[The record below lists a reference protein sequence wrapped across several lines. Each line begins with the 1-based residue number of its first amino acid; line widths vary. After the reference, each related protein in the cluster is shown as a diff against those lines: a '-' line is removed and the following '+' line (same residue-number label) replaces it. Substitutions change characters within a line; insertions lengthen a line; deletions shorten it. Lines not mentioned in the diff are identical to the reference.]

1 VPLPNLLA
9 TRRGRLAAFF
19 LLYLTEGIP
28 AGFSGTAIATQM
40 RRQGLDPAVIGTFIG
55 ALYLPWAIKW
65 VFGPFVDVLSSE
77 RWGRRR
83 LWIVGTQAMMAI
95 TLLVAMGVDF
105 KTQLPLFTGIILVLN
120 FFAATQDVAIDAL
133 AVNVLHQDERGLAN
147 GLMFGGQYLG
157 IALGGSGVLL
167 LTATIGFRSSFLLV
181 AAAIALVTLL
191 VPLGM
196 KEPPGPPRAPARGP
210 RLRAVW
216 TELKEF
222 AAGTIAAFRGTRSA
236 SLAIVLALLPM
247 GAYAL
252 SFSLQ
257 SNLAVELGLND
268 RQVGTLGLLSTIL
281 SASFCVL
288 GGWLSD
294 RYGRRRTLAIFI
306 AGTTIPSFVLA
317 YQLQHFGWI
326 VPIDPSLANRPL
338 PAPELVRLFWI
349 LTLSYSVFQGLMY
362 GVGTAIFMDVTTPRV
377 AASQFT
383 AYMALTNLV
392 FAYSSTWQG
401 HAMVRWG
408 YPATLLLDGLFGLV
422 CLLVLPFMGPLRH
435 AGPPE
440 PGVTEP
446 RGGAAVVTRLD
457 DAGLLAEDLAYDVR
471 TPGRNWR
478 LRRARSRR

>member
-1 VPLPNLLA
+1 MRVPNLLA

-28 AGFSGTAIATQM
+28 SGFSGTAIATQM
-40 RRQGLDPAVIGTFIG
+40 RRQGLDPALIGTFIG

-65 VFGPFVDVLSSE
+65 AFGPFVDVLSSE

-83 LWIVGTQAMMAI
+83 LWILGTQTMMAI
-95 TLLVAMGVDF
+95 TLLVAMGIDF
-105 KTQLPLFTGIILVLN
+105 KTQLPLFTAIILVHNL
-120 FFAATQDVAIDAL
+120 FAATQDVAIDAL
-133 AVNVLHQDERGLAN
+133 AVDVLHHDERGLAN

-157 IALGGSGVLL
+157 IALGGSGVLF
-167 LTATIGFRSSFLLV
+167 LTAAIGFQSSFLLV
-181 AAAIALVTLL
+181 AGAIALITLL

-196 KEPPGPPRAPARGP
+196 KEPAGPPRTRTPGK
-210 RLRAVW
+210 RLRAVVG
-216 TELKEF
+216 ELRAF
-222 AAGTIAAFRGTRSA
+222 ATGTIAAFRGTRSA

-257 SNLAVELGLND
+257 SNLAVELGLSD

-281 SASFCVL
+281 AAAFCVL

-306 AGTTIPSFVLA
+306 AGTTIPSFILA
-317 YQLQHFGWI
+317 YQLQQFGWV
-326 VPIDPSLANRPL
+326 VPIDPSMANRPI
-338 PAPELVRLFWI
+338 PAPELVSLFWI

-392 FAYSSTWQG
+392 FSYSSTWQG
-401 HAMVRWG
+401 HSLVRWG
-408 YPATLLLDGLFGLV
+408 YPATLVIDGVFGLV
-422 CLLVLPFMGPLRH
+422 CLLVLPFMGRLRH
-435 AGPPE
+435 AEPPE
-440 PGVTEP
+440 PG
-446 RGGAAVVTRLD
+446 AAVPE
-457 DAGLLAEDLAYDVR
+457 LA
-471 TPGRNWR
+471 P
-478 LRRARSRR
+478 